1 MASQPGLTPLPD
13 GRIVR
18 GDESS
23 NVRQSNSHA
32 PEQTDDDIRRISLV
46 HLSLLALIVGVV
58 TGFGAVVFRD
68 LIGLIHNALFLGKI
82 AVRYDANLFTPASPW
97 GPLVILVPVVGAL
110 AVTFLIT
117 KFAPEARGHGV
128 PEVMD
133 AIYYNGGVIRP
144 IVAVVKSL
152 ASAIAIGTGAAVGR
166 EGPIIQIGSAL
177 GSTLGQ
183 IVRMPA
189 GQRIILVAA
198 GAGAGIAAT
207 FNTPIGGVM
216 FSIELMMPE
225 VSVRTFLP
233 VALATGTAT
242 FIGRFFF
249 GPQPAFSVPRLTPLS
264 VNASSALA
272 LCLYALLGAVT
283 GVAAAGFVRGLHVTE
298 DLFEKIKG
306 RYLRH
311 ALGMLLV
318 GILIYGL
325 YQAFGHYYVEGVGYA
340 TVQAIL
346 LGQLSAAGLLSVL
359 FFCKLLA
366 TSLSLGSGSSGGIFS
381 PSLFMG
387 ATIGGAFAMLF
398 SALPLP
404 FPVNVPSFAM
414 VGMGA
419 MVGGGTGAV
428 MTAIAMIFEM
438 TRDYDIVLPMILAV
452 ALSVG
457 VRRLLSRE
465 NIYTLKLFRR
475 GHVIP
480 KALHANMFLVRR
492 AKEVMETDVV
502 LASTDMTFN
511 AFLSRPDNNGRMRHV
526 AVTEGNRIVG
536 VLRVNTALRR
546 ASPKEAPDSGVKLR
560 EIASRNFTIVRE
572 DDIVFDVIQRIW
584 RKHAAMALVVRGSG
598 IPRPENVVGVITKE
612 HVADSV
618 ANSVK
623 VYPT

>member
-1 MASQPGLTPLPD
+1 MANQAASTPSPED
-13 GRIVR
+13 PVVR
-18 GDESS
+18 HDLSS
-23 NVRQSNSHA
+23 NARQSNPRLA
-32 PEQTDDDIRRISLV
+32 GQTDDDVRRIGLFY
-46 HLSLLALIVGVV
+46 LSILALIVGVV
-58 TGFGAVVFRD
+58 TGFGAIVFRD
-68 LIGLIHNALFLGKI
+68 LIGLVHNILFLGRFTM
-82 AVRYDANLFTPASPW
+82 RYNANVFTPASPW
-97 GPLVILVPVVGAL
+97 GALVIFVPVIGAL
-110 AVTFLIT
+110 AVTFLVT

-133 AIYYNGGVIRP
+133 AIYYKGGMIRP
-144 IVAVVKSL
+144 AVAVIKSV
-152 ASAIAIGTGAAVGR
+152 ASAIAIGSGAAVGR

-225 VSVRTFLP
+225 VSIRTFLP

-249 GPQPAFSVPRLTPLS
+249 GPQPAFNVPQLTPFS
-264 VNASSALA
+264 ANASSAVA

-298 DLFEKIKG
+298 DLFGKIKG
-306 RYLRH
+306 RYVRH
-311 ALGMLLV
+311 ALGMLFV
-318 GILIYGL
+318 GILIYAL
-325 YQAFGHYYVEGVGYA
+325 QQRFGHYYVEGVGYA

-346 LGQLSAAGLLSVL
+346 LGHLSAAGLLFVL
-359 FFCKLLA
+359 FFGKLFA
-366 TSLSLGSGSSGGIFS
+366 TSVSLGSGSSGGIFS

-387 ATIGGAFAMLF
+387 ATIGGGFALLLSAFHF
-398 SALPLP
+398 P
-404 FPVNVPSFAM
+404 FAINVPSFAM

-480 KALHANMFLVRR
+480 KALHANMFLVRP

-502 LASTDMTFN
+502 LVTTDMTFD
-511 AFLSRPDNNGRMRHV
+511 AFLSRPDNSGRMRHV
-526 AVTEGNRIVG
+526 VVTEGNRIWG

-546 ASPKEAPDSGVKLR
+546 VSPSEVQASVTMRDLASP
-560 EIASRNFTIVRE
+560 NFIVVRE
-572 DDIVFDVIQRIW
+572 DEIVFDVIQRIW
-584 RKHAAMALVVRGSG
+584 RKHAGMALVVHGSG
-598 IPRPENVVGVITKE
+598 IPPPENIVGVITKE

-618 ANSVK
+618 ANSIK
-623 VYPT
+623 VYPI

>member
-1 MASQPGLTPLPD
+1 MANHPGSIPLPD
-13 GRIVR
+13 GSIVR
-18 GDESS
+18 GDVSS
-23 NVRQSNSHA
+23 NARQSSSGSL
-32 PEQTDDDIRRISLV
+32 EQTDEDTRRIGLV
-46 HLSLLALIVGVV
+46 HLSVLALIVGVV
-58 TGFGAVVFRD
+58 TGFGAIVFRD

-97 GPLVILVPVVGAL
+97 GPLVILVPVVGAV

-249 GPQPAFSVPRLTPLS
+249 GPQPAFNVPPLTPLS

-272 LCLYALLGAVT
+272 LGLYALLGAVT
-283 GVAAAGFVRGLHVTE
+283 GVAAAGFIRGLHVTE

-306 RYLRH
+306 RYVRH

-346 LGQLSAAGLLSVL
+346 LGQLSAAGLLLLL

-387 ATIGGAFAMLF
+387 ATIGGAFAMLL
-398 SALPLP
+398 SAFPLP
-404 FPVNVPSFAM
+404 FPVNVP
-414 VGMGA
+414 
-419 MVGGGTGAV
+419 
-428 MTAIAMIFEM
+428 
-438 TRDYDIVLPMILAV
+438 
-452 ALSVG
+452 
-457 VRRLLSRE
+457 
-465 NIYTLKLFRR
+465 LFRHGR
-475 GHVIP
+475 HGGNGWWGHW
-480 KALHANMFLVRR
+480 RR
-492 AKEVMETDVV
+492 D
-502 LASTDMTFN
+502 DC
-511 AFLSRPDNNGRMRHV
+511 DRHD
-526 AVTEGNRIVG
+526 
-536 VLRVNTALRR
+536 LR
-546 ASPKEAPDSGVKLR
+546 
-560 EIASRNFTIVRE
+560 
-572 DDIVFDVIQRIW
+572 DD
-584 RKHAAMALVVRGSG
+584 
-598 IPRPENVVGVITKE
+598 PRL
-612 HVADSV
+612 
-618 ANSVK
+618 
-623 VYPT
+623 